1 MKRYA
6 AVASLMLV
14 SLLAACQKKDKTE
27 EVPAVAATAPA
38 PAAVS
43 ATPAATPAV
52 PPGEQTPEQQEMAKK
67 KTLLDYSVME
77 DKYLNDIR
85 AQWATTARAS
95 SVYGDDENKPNE
107 HNLAVKATGP
117 TDGNQWTNNSTDKGF
132 DWLETGFAKPVNA
145 TEVRAVITG
154 GQGVEAISKV
164 ELQDTD
170 GKWNTIWEGMSDVK
184 RDERGNRTWFVRTFD
199 KTAYKAKGVKVT
211 FANNLQHDYK
221 TIDAVQLVGD

>member
-6 AVASLMLV
+6 AVASLTLV

-38 PAAVS
+38 PAAAS

-154 GQGVEAISKV
+154 GQGVEAISAPSTRPLTRPKASR
-164 ELQDTD
+164 LPSP
-170 GKWNTIWEGMSDVK
+170 TICSTTTKPSTPCSLWAIEAHGGGQWA
-184 RDERGNRTWFVRTFD
+184 EPF
-199 KTAYKAKGVKVT
+199 
-211 FANNLQHDYK
+211 
-221 TIDAVQLVGD
+221 I